1 MPSGRK
7 RAVQDVR
14 QRGNCTLVDTER
26 YDPDRCRWERLTR
39 QIAELLAEYNTLIA
53 STSSKPQAL
62 TRRVLQERTNNV
74 YGQTS
79 VRPQRRATTYELS
92 ITTDFESHV
101 EPNAEN
107 EDEQDSDVKS
117 VTSASTTTFNDNSE
131 TARRKSQAEI
141 HADQVQARKDKRSA
155 KKMRH
160 SQRNRVGSL
169 ITSSDVDHIAAII
182 HGEFHDDPASSAFHA
197 HPLASDKTID
207 DVIERNFS
215 LVWQLQAHKLDLC
228 RERSS
233 SRNENKDKKRLKQ
246 AAHDETENGEIVVDT
261 NEVVSAIMLKLG
273 VSPVHV
279 KASLLRDG
287 SNDINAR
294 NSDTPTNTPLSSSFP
309 PYSPAAAAAAAAQP
323 THRKHATTTPVSL
336 SHTTSASTSPR
347 SPASAS
353 ASASASNTP
362 KPILATT
369 VRLRQAIA
377 RDLGIHEN
385 EVHATAARAAG
396 FWRYVGKVVFQRMAE
411 RVSK

>member
-1 MPSGRK
+1 M
-7 RAVQDVR
+7 
-14 QRGNCTLVDTER
+14 
-26 YDPDRCRWERLTR
+26 
-39 QIAELLAEYNTLIA
+39 
-53 STSSKPQAL
+53 
-62 TRRVLQERTNNV
+62 
-74 YGQTS
+74 S
-79 VRPQRRATTYELS
+79 V
-92 ITTDFESHV
+92 TTDFELHV
-101 EPNAEN
+101 EPNTEN
-107 EDEQDSDVKS
+107 EDDQDSDVKS
-117 VTSASTTTFNDNSE
+117 VTSASTTTINDNSE

-169 ITSSDVDHIAAII
+169 ITPSDVEHIAMII
-182 HGEFHDDPASSAFHA
+182 HGESHDDPASSPFCA

-215 LVWQLQAHKLDLC
+215 LVWQLQAHKLHLC
-228 RERSS
+228 RERSTS
-233 SRNENKDKKRLKQ
+233 ANENKDKKRLKR
-246 AAHDETENGEIVVDT
+246 AGRDDTENEEMAVDI

-294 NSDTPTNTPLSSSFP
+294 HSDTPTNTPFSSSFP
-309 PYSPAAAAAAAAQP
+309 PYSPAAAAAAAQSN
-323 THRKHATTTPVSL
+323 HRKHATTAGLSL
-336 SHTTSASTSPR
+336 SHTTSTSPR
-347 SPASAS
+347 SP

-362 KPILATT
+362 KPILASSM
-369 VRLRQAIA
+369 RLRQAIA

-385 EVHATAARAAG
+385 EVHTTAARAAG

-411 RVSK
+411 RVSKQVGN